1 MEPAPPTAPAGI
13 DRTEI
18 QAGPSRGGYIPPAD
32 DDLDLLAES
41 NRRMGKVTIALM
53 AAVLA
58 GLAFIGGV
66 VVQKQFGNSSA
77 GAPGGGMSAMGGNRS
92 GGYGQSG
99 GVQGGYGGGGGFGGG
114 GMPGQGSGTAQ
125 GGSAA
130 QSETASTPVVVG
142 TVTRISG
149 TTIVVKNFSD
159 KSVTVKVPQGTTV
172 SSSTDSALTGLSKGD
187 SVSVAGTTADDGV
200 VTATSITAS

>member
-92 GGYGQSG
+92 ADTPERRCARGLRRWWWLRRRWHAR
-99 GVQGGYGGGGGFGGG
+99 
-114 GMPGQGSGTAQ
+114 PGQWYRPGWQRCPERNRQYA
-125 GGSAA
+125 GGCRNRD
-130 QSETASTPVVVG
+130 QDLRHHDRGEELLGQECHGEST
-142 TVTRISG
+142 S
-149 TTIVVKNFSD
+149 
-159 KSVTVKVPQGTTV
+159 GTTV